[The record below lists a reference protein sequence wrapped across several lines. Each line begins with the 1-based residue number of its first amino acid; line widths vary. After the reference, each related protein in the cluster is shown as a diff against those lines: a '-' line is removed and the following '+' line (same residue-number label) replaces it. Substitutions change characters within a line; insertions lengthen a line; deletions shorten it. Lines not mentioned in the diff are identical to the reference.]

1 MTPLEIV
8 LLIAM
13 ALCAITLTM
22 TVINLGVYQRPMSDV
37 GFRMSDGLRP
47 SVPLCLCA
55 FAPPDFSF
63 NPLFRRSQRL

>member
-22 TVINLGVYQRPMSDV
+22 TVINLGVYRRPRSP
-37 GFRMSDGLRP
+37 P
-47 SVPLCLCA
+47 SASEIGATITVCVPA
-55 FAPPDFSF
+55 R
-63 NPLFRRSQRL
+63 N